1 MKTEFKLTWWK
12 ALLGLWLVGAVMY
25 AANPSAYAPV
35 APPPPAPKPVA
46 PAPPPADTAQ
56 QRRLRERLAVLKRS
70 FEFDGDAVRGGGWYT
85 HRRFANDFG
94 RPMLWVPVEH
104 TGHFYLSS
112 LYRGDSWI
120 FHERVVV
127 RIGDRVIES
136 PSLSRLSANNRTEVL
151 YGGIKEELHFVGS
164 DGGVLGAIAA
174 DSTSKIVVRLEGR
187 EKYWDFTLSA
197 GDRRA
202 IRESVELARL
212 LKRVGAAK

>member
-1 MKTEFKLTWWK
+1 MKTQFKLTWWK
-12 ALLGLWLVGAVMY
+12 ALLGLALAGAVMQ
-25 AANPSAYAPV
+25 AVNPGAYAPA
-35 APPPPAPKPVA
+35 APPPPQPALAAQK
-46 PAPPPADTAQ
+46 APPIDTAQ

-70 FEFDGDAVRGGGWYT
+70 FEFDQDAVRGGGWYT

-104 TGHFYLSS
+104 TGRFYLSS

-127 RIGDRVIES
+127 RIGDRVVET
-136 PSLSRLSANNRTEVL
+136 PSLSRLSENNRTEVL
-151 YGGIKEELHFVGS
+151 YGGIKEELHFVGN

-187 EKYWDFTLSA
+187 EKYSDFTLSA
-197 GDRRA
+197 GDRKA

-212 LKRVGAAK
+212 LKRVGPSK